1 MVVHRF
7 IIEGEPVA
15 TITAD
20 TGISRSTLYA
30 WIKAAQNEPAELNFT
45 LKNFR
50 ILETKIKR
58 ILETKIKRFEEIVKI
73 LQRINCTVNAPLNE
87 KLSALEELYSQY
99 YDALQVL
106 RGTFYNHIFR
116 NKRDNTWY
124 VKRREEL
131 RIRIQQI
138 LLKSGQS
145 SFFCNL

>member
-30 WIKAAQNEPAELNFT
+30 WIKAAQNEPAELDFT
-45 LKNFR
+45 LKNF
-50 ILETKIKR
+50 R

-145 SFFCNL
+145 SFFRNL